1 MNVMGPENAS
11 KTSDFFMVS
20 PAARPPAMCKV
31 MPAVSPCCVQP
42 RANYAARDTATVKS
56 ELFAGL

>member
-11 KTSDFFMVS
+11 KTSDFFMDA
-20 PAARPPAMCKV
+20 PAARPPAMQGDACG
-31 MPAVSPCCVQP
+31 QP
-42 RANYAARDTATVKS
+42 LLCSAKANYAARHTATVKS